1 MELQNFT
8 KNFSSASTFL
18 WKIIK
23 NNQSKLI
30 KFQKYELPFSLII
43 ICLVINRHSSKIN
56 LLYIKTN
63 RVPIKNHNRS
73 KRNNHKS
80 TFIYIYIQGKF
91 QSWRSF
97 RISHARLRTVKE
109 PRTDT
114 RSRSKMELYGTVTFQ
129 LPRRFVSRGNSAK
142 PICGICLSPRLWA
155 SLSLVG

>member
-1 MELQNFT
+1 MDYLSALLL
-8 KNFSSASTFL
+8 SS
-18 WKIIK
+18 
-23 NNQSKLI
+23 
-30 KFQKYELPFSLII
+30 
-43 ICLVINRHSSKIN
+43 LVINRYSSKIN
-56 LLYIKTN
+56 SLYTKTN

-80 TFIYIYIQGKF
+80 TFIYIYIYTHGKF

>member
-1 MELQNFT
+1 MDYL
-8 KNFSSASTFL
+8 SALLLS
-18 WKIIK
+18 
-23 NNQSKLI
+23 
-30 KFQKYELPFSLII
+30 
-43 ICLVINRHSSKIN
+43 CLVINRHSSKIN
-56 LLYIKTN
+56 SLYIKTN